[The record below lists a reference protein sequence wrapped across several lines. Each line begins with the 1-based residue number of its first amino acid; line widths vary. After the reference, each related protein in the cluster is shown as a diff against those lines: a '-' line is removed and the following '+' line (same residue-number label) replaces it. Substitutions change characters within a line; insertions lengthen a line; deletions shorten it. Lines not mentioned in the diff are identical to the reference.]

1 MIDRALLLAR
11 IQAQEECIGWCREM
25 LDGCA
30 RDYAHLMRRIALRFT
45 IERAETNIKRLR
57 EKL

>member
-1 MIDRALLLAR
+1 MTDRKTLLDRISVQERCIAGAR
-11 IQAQEECIGWCREM
+11 DM

-45 IERAETNIKRLR
+45 IERAEHNIKRLR